1 MEVSRPT
8 KNDVLEYLGLQTRK
22 TTMDYA
28 MPALALFAG
37 GVAFG
42 AALGLLLAPKPG
54 SELRE
59 ELARR
64 AHIGHNGDTGETAS
78 TSKSGSTRTS
88 AA

>member
-1 MEVSRPT
+1 MEANRPT
-8 KNDVLEYLGLQTRK
+8 KDDILEYLGLQTRK
-22 TTMDYA
+22 SAMDYA
-28 MPALALFAG
+28 VPALGIFAG

-64 AHIGHNGDTGETAS
+64 AHIGHNGDTSTAKS
-78 TSKSGSTRTS
+78 ASGSATRAS
-88 AA
+88 AT

>member
-1 MEVSRPT
+1 MEASRPT
-8 KNDVLEYLGLQTRK
+8 KDDILEYLGLQTRK
-22 TTMDYA
+22 SAMDYA
-28 MPALALFAG
+28 LPALGIFAG

-59 ELARR
+59 EIARR
-64 AHIGHNGDTGETAS
+64 AHIGQNSDSS
-78 TSKSGSTRTS
+78 TVTSPTKGHATRAP

>member
-8 KNDVLEYLGLQTRK
+8 KDDVLEYLGLQTRK
-22 TTMDYA
+22 STMDYA
-28 MPALALFAG
+28 LPALGIFAG
-37 GVAFG
+37 GVLFG

-64 AHIGHNGDTGETAS
+64 AHIGQNNDPGTTVSAS
-78 TSKSGSTRTS
+78 KGATRS
-88 AA
+88 PAA